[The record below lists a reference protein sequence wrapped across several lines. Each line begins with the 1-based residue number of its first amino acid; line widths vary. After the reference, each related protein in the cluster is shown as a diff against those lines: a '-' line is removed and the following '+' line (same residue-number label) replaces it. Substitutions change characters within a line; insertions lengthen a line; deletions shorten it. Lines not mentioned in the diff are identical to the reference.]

1 MVGSL
6 ERVSSS
12 WLWHHFCVCLRWVKT
27 LDRRDGFEGLIY
39 VQCRGVL

>member
-12 WLWHHFCVCLRWVKT
+12 WLWHHFCVCLRWVRK
-27 LDRRDGFEGLIY
+27 LDRRDGFKGLIY